1 MIKAENVT
9 FEYDRLDEEGN
20 IESKLTAVD
29 HLSLKIESGS
39 FIAVLASAF
48 LFALAT
54 ISSACFS

>member
-29 HLSLKIESGS
+29 HLSLKIRKFYCGSG
-39 FIAVLASAF
+39 
-48 LFALAT
+48 T
-54 ISSACFS
+54 